1 MITPP
6 PLIDVKP
13 GDPITSQNWNNVNQ
27 AIRILYDA
35 LNKSLGTLAVTVK
48 NKADGNPVRAAIV
61 TATPTGDSGRPLRV
75 ALFAGAGANVYQM
88 QQLLPGAYDVV
99 IEADGYN
106 SETRPI
112 TMDPNGSDQP
122 LTIEL
127 TATQLLFPMPNLF
140 GLALNEA
147 VDKVVTQGGF
157 QVGRIIDS
165 HGQEIP
171 PGAITEDA
179 KLAAVLGQVP
189 EPGTPIPKNTPV
201 QIHIS
206 AKAEFA
212 ERVKVPDLRGLT
224 LEEAKA
230 KLEASR
236 LVVGETGNL
245 GAKMIIPL

>member
-13 GDPITSQNWNNVNQ
+13 GDPITSQSWNNVNQ

-35 LNKSLGTLAVTVK
+35 INKSLGTLSVTVK
-48 NKADGNPVRAAIV
+48 DKADGNPVRGAVV
-61 TATPTGDSGRPLRV
+61 TATPTGDTGRPVR
-75 ALFAGAGANVYQM
+75 AGIFAGAGGNLYLL
-88 QQLLPGAYDVV
+88 QQLLPGAYDVA

-106 SETRPI
+106 TETRPI
-112 TMDPNGSDQP
+112 SMDQNGSDQP
-122 LTIEL
+122 LTVEL
-127 TATQLLFPMPNLF
+127 TATQLLFAMPNLF
-140 GLALNEA
+140 GLALNQA
-147 VDKVVTQGGF
+147 VDKVVSEGGF

-165 HGQEIP
+165 HGQEVP
-171 PGAITEDA
+171 PGAIPDGFQ
-179 KLAAVLGQVP
+179 LAAVLGQLP

-236 LVVGETGNL
+236 LAMGETGNL
-245 GAKMIIPL
+245 GLAR